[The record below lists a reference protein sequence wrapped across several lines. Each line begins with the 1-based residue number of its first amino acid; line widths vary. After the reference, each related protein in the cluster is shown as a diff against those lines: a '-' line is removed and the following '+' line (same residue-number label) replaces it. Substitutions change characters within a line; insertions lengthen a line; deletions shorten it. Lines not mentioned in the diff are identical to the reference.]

1 MFHDLDKNGD
11 LIVYCGSGVTAM
23 PNVIALQE
31 SGFTK
36 VRLYAG
42 SWSDWSSVEGNPVAV
57 GEE

>member
-1 MFHDLDKNGD
+1 M
-11 LIVYCGSGVTAM
+11 YCGSGVTAM